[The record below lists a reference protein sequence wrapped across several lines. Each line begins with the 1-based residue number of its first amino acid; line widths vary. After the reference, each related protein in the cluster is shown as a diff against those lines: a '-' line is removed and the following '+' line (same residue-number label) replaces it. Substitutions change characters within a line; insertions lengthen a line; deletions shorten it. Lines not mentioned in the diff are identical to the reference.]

1 MVVLERVGGGK
12 YSCPLLSKLSSH
24 NNGDTAVSRAGSRS
38 GLDHDTERMLD
49 CPHHLQ
55 RHPDDHLLS
64 QLFISQTS
72 VAVMT
77 PSGAQVRPAI

>member
-1 MVVLERVGGGK
+1 MVVLERGGGSGGK
-12 YSCPLLSKLSSH
+12 YSCPLLGKLSSQ
-24 NNGDTAVSRAGSRS
+24 NGAGISVSRAE
-38 GLDHDTERMLD
+38 LDHDRERMLD